1 MDYCKIC
8 KTKTKST
15 GKPEFI
21 VKYKRWRRISTC
33 RICQSVKN
41 NISKS
46 PKDILIFELFKPS
59 RKKYPTRRFQHRGID
74 DTWQIDIYVFYR
86 PKGKSE
92 DPSYTLRSKTLKSK
106 ESKTKPNDFNKFK
119 KINKGFIYILVAED
133 TFSKFVWV
141 EPLKTKSGLE
151 VANAFLKIIQQAIK
165 DKHNPPKN
173 LHADRGKEF
182 YNKNM
187 RIVLN
192 KYNINLYSTG
202 TKNKAFFVE
211 RFNYTLGNKFKPIL
225 YDSFDWLSLLP
236 KIIKSY
242 NNSYHTTIKMKPK
255 DVNKENERQLLE
267 TVYMITL
274 TNKKAKFE
282 VGDRIRLSTMVDIFR
297 NKLKTNWTE
306 EIFTVV
312 EKRVYNVW
320 IYFVSDLNGE
330 KIKEG
335 IYEAEMQLTL
345 L

>member
-15 GKPEFI
+15 GEPVFI
-21 VKYKRWRRISTC
+21 VNYKRWRRISTC

-46 PKDILIFELFKPS
+46 PKDILIFELFKPA

-92 DPSYTLRSKTLKSK
+92 DPSYTLRTKTLKSK
-106 ESKTKPNDFNKFK
+106 EPNDFNKFK

-133 TFSKFVWV
+133 VFSKFVWV

-182 YNKNM
+182 FPTSSLKM
-187 RIVLN
+187 TFPSLN
-192 KYNINLYSTG
+192 LEMKVGVCITCEESKSLPSLVG
-202 TKNKAFFVE
+202 KVKKK
-211 RFNYTLGNKFKPIL
+211 LIPI
-225 YDSFDWLSLLP
+225 
-236 KIIKSY
+236 
-242 NNSYHTTIKMKPK
+242 
-255 DVNKENERQLLE
+255 
-267 TVYMITL
+267 
-274 TNKKAKFE
+274 
-282 VGDRIRLSTMVDIFR
+282 
-297 NKLKTNWTE
+297 
-306 EIFTVV
+306 
-312 EKRVYNVW
+312 
-320 IYFVSDLNGE
+320 
-330 KIKEG
+330 
-335 IYEAEMQLTL
+335 
-345 L
+345 